1 MKFKKLIIL
10 FVVLGALVLLAVV
23 KKTVVKPRAIPFE
36 KAEEAT
42 LSELTPR
49 ITADF
54 ISKVIVYQG
63 RSEAKKVVFSRNAA
77 KEWIVENKFSAPAR
91 KNVPEELIKY
101 LSGLKGEL
109 RTDSKAVFSDF
120 QIADNEGLHIVLVN
134 TADKEAVHLVVGLTK
149 AAWNESFVRVLGAQK
164 VFLVEKNFLMV
175 LGLSSDPK
183 AELRARSY
191 LDLKIFPGDLAA
203 AADRLEIKAAP
214 AARPFVLKKS
224 GEGPSAAAGW
234 QLDPPDP
241 RAPVDQARMDEFLRT
256 ISDLQARD
264 VMDPNVTTYGFDK
277 PTSTIIVNA
286 KKKEVAV
293 SYRLEIGNFD
303 AAQKSYYARL
313 VPGNIVYRLPEE
325 TAMFLK
331 KDRSFFLQQASKG
344 KQRGAAAGS

>member
-10 FVVLGALVLLAVV
+10 LVVLGALVLLAVV
-23 KKTVVKPRAIPFE
+23 KKTVVKSRAIPFE

-42 LSELTPR
+42 LSELTPK

-63 RSEAKKVVFSRNAA
+63 RNETDKVVFSRNAA
-77 KEWIVENKFSAPAR
+77 QEWIVEDKFSAPAR
-91 KNVPEELIKY
+91 KNVPEDLIKY

-109 RTDSKAVFSDF
+109 RTDSKGVFSDF
-120 QIADNEGLHIVLVN
+120 QIGDNEGLHIILVN
-134 TADKEAVHLVVGLTK
+134 TAGKEAVHMVVGLTR
-149 AAWNESFVRVLGAQK
+149 AAWNESFVRAFGAQK

-183 AELRARSY
+183 AELRAPSY

-224 GEGPSAAAGW
+224 GEAPAPGW

-241 RAPVDQARMDEFLRT
+241 RVPVDQARVDEFLRT
-256 ISDLQARD
+256 ISGLQALD
-264 VMDPNVTTYGFDK
+264 IIDPHAATYGFDK
-277 PTSTIIVNA
+277 PVSTIVVDA
-286 KKKEVAV
+286 KEKETVI

-303 AAQKSYYARL
+303 AAQKSYDARL
-313 VPGNIVYRLPEE
+313 VPGNIVYRLPEK
-325 TAMFLK
+325 TAMFLR

-344 KQRGAAAGS
+344 KQKGAAAGS